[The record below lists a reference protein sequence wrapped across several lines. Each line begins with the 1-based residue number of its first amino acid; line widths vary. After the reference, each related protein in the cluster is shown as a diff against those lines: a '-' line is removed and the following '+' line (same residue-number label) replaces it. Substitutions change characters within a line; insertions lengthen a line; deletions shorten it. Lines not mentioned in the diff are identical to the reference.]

1 MHVIQELPEGYEE
14 KLKIDLQNDKKTMLI
29 INISANVAMVLMLVL
44 MHFIVPFT
52 SYIDL
57 EGSLLIYFLKIFLIL
72 AAYGAYL
79 ILHEATHG
87 IVMKLFGAK
96 EVKFGFTGLYAYAG
110 SSADYFDKLSYYCVA
125 LAPLTVWSIILFVIC
140 LIVPGSWVWLPYFV
154 QAGNI
159 AGSFGDLYVFARL
172 LKMKDIFVRDTG
184 VNMSVFGK

>member
-1 MHVIQELPEGYEE
+1 
-14 KLKIDLQNDKKTMLI
+14 
-29 INISANVAMVLMLVL
+29 
-44 MHFIVPFT
+44 
-52 SYIDL
+52 
-57 EGSLLIYFLKIFLIL
+57 
-72 AAYGAYL
+72 
-79 ILHEATHG
+79 
-87 IVMKLFGAK
+87 MKLFGAK
-96 EVKFGFTGLYAYAG
+96 EVKFGFTGIYAYAG

-125 LAPLTVWSIILFVIC
+125 LAPITVWSIILLVIC

>member
-29 INISANVAMVLMLVL
+29 INIAANVAMVLMLVL

-57 EGSLLIYFLKIFLIL
+57 EGSLLVYFLKMFLIL

-96 EVKFGFTGLYAYAG
+96 EVKFGFTGIYAYAG
-110 SSADYFDKLSYYCVA
+110 SSADYFDKQSYYCVA
-125 LAPLTVWSIILFVIC
+125 LAPFTVWSIILFVIC

-172 LKMKDIFVRDTG
+172 LKMKDIFVKDTG